1 MNRVLSLLIVPAI
14 CIALGSTQCQAEDL
28 KITGMYSSLEFNEE
42 GGDLL
47 GMEMY
52 LVYGGGDAYFALV
65 QCAEGAPTA
74 PLLVPVKV
82 SGSKV
87 SFNLT
92 GSPECGTS
100 FTGVVSKDGLRGR
113 FAGQEEDRWLP
124 RKRGYWE

>member
-1 MNRVLSLLIVPAI
+1 MNRVLLLLIVLAAG
-14 CIALGSTQCQAEDL
+14 IAPGQAEDL

-47 GMEMY
+47 GMEVY
-52 LVYGGGDAYFALV
+52 LVSGDGEDYFALV
-65 QCAEGAPTA
+65 QCAEGAPAT
-74 PLLVPVKV
+74 PLLTPVKV

-87 SFNLT
+87 SFNLS

-124 RKRGYWE
+124 RRRGYWE